1 MKLFLLPELFC
12 CLLRIF
18 HPLDCREFFFE
29 RPSIYKRLA
38 CQIHNNHV
46 KIDYFQLWL
55 KVKDL
60 FHIETVKEVVG
71 IQPDTT
77 YLRHCYSDSTI
88 WNRVSNSLKG
98 GSHKI
103 TFTVSFIIMFS
114 NLLFREA
121 KDEISRLSSKNTSK
135 DDPKDTNLKTECQL
149 QDDTNDVKDEEDEE
163 MEQDEEN
170 KDMLEDSDG
179 K

>member
-1 MKLFLLPELFC
+1 
-12 CLLRIF
+12 
-18 HPLDCREFFFE
+18 
-29 RPSIYKRLA
+29 
-38 CQIHNNHV
+38 
-46 KIDYFQLWL
+46 
-55 KVKDL
+55 
-60 FHIETVKEVVG
+60 
-71 IQPDTT
+71 
-77 YLRHCYSDSTI
+77 
-88 WNRVSNSLKG
+88 
-98 GSHKI
+98 
-103 TFTVSFIIMFS
+103 MFS